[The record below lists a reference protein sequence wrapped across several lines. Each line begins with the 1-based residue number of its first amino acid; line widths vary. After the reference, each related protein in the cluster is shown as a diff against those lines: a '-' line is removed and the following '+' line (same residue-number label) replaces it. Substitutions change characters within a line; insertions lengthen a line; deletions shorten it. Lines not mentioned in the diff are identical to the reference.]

1 MKYLVYFVATL
12 FVICLG
18 SAPATAQA
26 GRRQT
31 TTPQQPSATYTVPL
45 TDEPAPSGHI
55 KQDAQDATIF
65 RCVGAGQ
72 ADDDASASTSS
83 EEVFSSKDVTTKAQ
97 ILSKPDPVY
106 TREARRNGTRGTVV
120 LRVLLSSSARV
131 TEIKV
136 LDELPDG
143 LTENAVK
150 AACAIRF
157 KPAMKDERAV
167 AQYVMVKY
175 NFMADPPTGTRTR
188 RLPFP
193 PRP

>member
-1 MKYLVYFVATL
+1 MKYLACFIIAPV
-12 FVICLG
+12 VICLG
-18 SAPATAQA
+18 SAPANAQA
-26 GRRQT
+26 GRRHQT
-31 TTPQQPSATYTVPL
+31 TQPTATYTVPL
-45 TDEPAPSGHI
+45 PDEPTGHI
-55 KQDAQDATIF
+55 KQDSQDSTIYRCIAAVDGDAQSATTTP
-65 RCVGAGQ
+65 G
-72 ADDDASASTSS
+72 

-97 ILSKPDPVY
+97 ILAKPDPVY
-106 TREARRNGTRGTVV
+106 TLEARRNGTRGTVV

-157 KPAMKDERAV
+157 KPAMKNERAV
-167 AQYVMVKY
+167 AQYVTVKY
-175 NFMADPPTGTRTR
+175 LFMADPPTGAGTR
-188 RLPFP
+188 RLPLP